1 LQQGL
6 HLICL
11 RLTVLIR
18 QDGDQTTIQLP
29 RANGIPAGHVAPGV
43 RQAAGAAPEDV
54 VLRTQT
60 AVEELLT
67 NSVVHGH
74 AEAHPGSEVW
84 MSVTDHGGA
93 LYLCYEDALAPFDPA
108 GQAPR
113 GTCNA
118 RANPLDQRPL
128 GGLGLLMVYRLADE
142 FRYARDGERNC
153 MDLAFQVRPVL
164 S

>member
-1 LQQGL
+1 MESLPDM
-6 HLICL
+6 L
-11 RLTVLIR
+11 R
-18 QDGDQTTIQLP
+18 
-29 RANGIPAGHVAPGV
+29 HV

-108 GQAPR
+108 GKIGEAL
-113 GTCNA
+113 A
-118 RANPLDQRPL
+118 RTANPLDQRPL
-128 GGLGLLMVYRLADE
+128 GGLGLLMVHSLLAVIRALGRTGWIE
-142 FRYARDGERNC
+142 TFKPAVT
-153 MDLAFQVRPVL
+153 VRPLEVL
-164 S
+164 RSAAPPQRRVRKRKDEVS